1 MKTKNIL
8 KFKNIKLFLTF
19 HQRFYFLFL
28 FFPLF
33 SFAAS
38 EGFPAREILIQLF
51 NFSVFVA
58 VFIFLVRKP
67 VKVFF
72 HKRQEEFFSF
82 EKQAIQLEKE
92 RQTENQS
99 WEKKLETL
107 KKQEAGIKQKAQ
119 AEGEKFISGKKEEI
133 KKLKTRLKK
142 EADFFLHLER
152 GKLKR
157 DLFKKWKNKVIE
169 GAHLELEK
177 QAESLVFQ
185 TERTKDFFKQM
196 EARL

>member
-1 MKTKNIL
+1 M
-8 KFKNIKLFLTF
+8 
-19 HQRFYFLFL
+19 FLFFF

-38 EGFPAREILIQLF
+38 EGFPAKEILIQLF

-58 VFIFLVRKP
+58 AFIFLVRKP

-82 EKQAIQLEKE
+82 EKQAVQLEKE
-92 RQTENQS
+92 RQKENQS
-99 WEKKLETL
+99 WEKKLEAL
-107 KKQEAGIKQKAQ
+107 KKQEAGIKQQAQ
-119 AEGEKFISGKKEEI
+119 AEGEKFISGKKQEI
-133 KKLKTRLKK
+133 KHLKIRLKK
-142 EADFFLHLER
+142 EADFFLHLESE
-152 GKLKR
+152 KLKR
-157 DLFKKWKNKVIE
+157 DLFKKWKNKVVE

-177 QAESLVFQ
+177 QAESSVFQ
-185 TERTKDFFKQM
+185 MERLKDFFKQM